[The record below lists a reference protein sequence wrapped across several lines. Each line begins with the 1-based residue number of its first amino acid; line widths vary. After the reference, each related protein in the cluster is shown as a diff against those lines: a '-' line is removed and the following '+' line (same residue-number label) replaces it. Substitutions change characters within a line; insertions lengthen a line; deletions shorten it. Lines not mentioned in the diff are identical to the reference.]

1 MSKAALSH
9 QHSAVSYSRREQAMM
24 QKTMNRVVAQV
35 ALGLRRELLKRLHQE
50 KVRHWRM
57 RGQHRLGPHFERGFF
72 RGIKHAHDLI
82 AVTLDPKKIR
92 AQMGMK
98 KAAR

>member
-1 MSKAALSH
+1 MKRTERKQQL
-9 QHSAVSYSRREQAMM
+9 V
-24 QKTMNRVVAQV
+24 MNRIVAQV
-35 ALGLRRELLKRLHQE
+35 AQRLRTELLNRLHKE
-50 KVRHWRM
+50 KARHWQM

-92 AQMGMK
+92 AQIRTG
-98 KAAR
+98 R

>member
-1 MSKAALSH
+1 MKKS
-9 QHSAVSYSRREQAMM
+9 EQR
-24 QKTMNRVVAQV
+24 QQVLMNSIVARV
-35 ALGLRRELLKRLHQE
+35 ALRLRTELLNRLHKE
-50 KVRHWRM
+50 KVRHWHM

-92 AQMGMK
+92 AQIRTVRRR
-98 KAAR
+98 KA